1 MEIHVIQ
8 EDRDIGSVDVLTELA
23 QDVGLNRQGFATA
36 LLERRYRQAYRVARA
51 QARGAGVTGVP
62 TFHIGGQRLSGH
74 AGDDSTL
81 CITDTRQHAAR
92 STRPCPSRKTACPS
106 SPS

>member
-36 LLERRYRQAYRVARA
+36 LLERRYRQAHRVARA
-51 QARGAGVTGVP
+51 QARARASRA
-62 TFHIGGQRLSGH
+62 FRLSTLV
-74 AGDDSTL
+74 DSG
-81 CITDTRQHAAR
+81 
-92 STRPCPSRKTACPS
+92 
-106 SPS
+106 